1 MMVHRIIEYRTLPH
15 IITALLMIAFVP
27 WAAAQ
32 KYYSK
37 VGRISFVS
45 DAPLEKIEAV
55 NNNALIVV
63 DATNGAVECAVLIK
77 GFQFAKALMQDHFNE
92 NYMESHLF
100 PKGLYKGTITN
111 IREINLS
118 RDATYTANL
127 KGELTLHGVT
137 RPIVNSGLVVV
148 KGGKISVSST
158 FEVLVKD
165 FEIEIPKV
173 VRENVTEKV
182 SVTVHADLLLMQ

>member
-1 MMVHRIIEYRTLPH
+1 MMVHRIIKERILPH
-15 IITALLMIAFVP
+15 LIMALVMIAFVP
-27 WAAAQ
+27 WAAGQ

-55 NNNALIVV
+55 NNNAMIVV

-111 IREINLS
+111 IRDINLS
-118 RDATYTANL
+118 RDAAYTASL

-137 RPIVNSGLVVV
+137 RPIVNTGQVVV
-148 KGGKISVSST
+148 KGGKISVAST

-173 VRENVTEKV
+173 VRESVAEKV
-182 SVTVHADLLLMQ
+182 KVTVHSDLLLMQ

>member
-1 MMVHRIIEYRTLPH
+1 MRHF
-15 IITALLMIAFVP
+15 ITALIILAFVP
-27 WAAAQ
+27 LAEGQ

-45 DAPLEKIEAV
+45 DAPIEKIEAV
-55 NNNALIVV
+55 NNNAMIVV

-111 IREINLS
+111 IRDINLA

-137 RPIVNSGLVVV
+137 RPMVNSGQVVV
-148 KGGKISVSST
+148 KGGKITVAST

-173 VRENVTEKV
+173 VRESVAEKV